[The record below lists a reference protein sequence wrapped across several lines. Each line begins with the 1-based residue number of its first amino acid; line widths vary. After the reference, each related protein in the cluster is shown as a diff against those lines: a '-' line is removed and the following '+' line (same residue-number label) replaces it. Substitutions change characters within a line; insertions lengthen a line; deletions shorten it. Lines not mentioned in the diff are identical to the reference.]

1 MGLDV
6 LSVLQWIGVVVCLIL
21 ALSGLIPVVAA
32 AATFVVIP
40 FHAWINHYKKAA
52 PYFPRVAIVVPA
64 WNEGA
69 VIGAS
74 IDRLMK
80 LDYPLDA
87 LRIYVVD
94 DASTDD
100 TPDVVRGRAEQY
112 PGNVFLFR
120 REQGGQGKAHT
131 LNHGIE
137 RILQDDWM
145 EALLIMDADVI
156 YLPDSLRRMTR
167 HLADPDVGAVSA
179 YIREGSSER
188 NYLTKFVGVE
198 YVLSQPAAR
207 RAQNV
212 LGAQACLAG
221 GAQLHT
227 RENLLA
233 IGGRIDTSSL
243 AEDTITTFETQLLG
257 KKVVFEPHA
266 HVLAEEP
273 NRVDALWKQ
282 RLRWARGNVT
292 VTARYSKVWFRPS
305 RKHHLGGISFGIVW
319 FSLWLLPL
327 IMITSSIGLAGLLF
341 LQDEVATGVFR
352 ILWISAALSY
362 LFVLILGAQTDGST
376 TKHTIGH
383 VLLFPG
389 IINMIVMV
397 TALFPPVT
405 LVWLPGLF
413 GWTLDGPTLFV
424 LTLAIYIWIPFSM
437 VVAWLAR
444 KSEKTR
450 AGRWLAPLLIY
461 LAGYGSLLCAITFDS
476 YLKELAGTEAK
487 WDKTEKVGRV
497 ATS

>member
-1 MGLDV
+1 M
-6 LSVLQWIGVVVCLIL
+6 LQWIGVVVCLIL
-21 ALSGLIPVVAA
+21 ALSGLLPVVAA

-52 PYFPRVAIVVPA
+52 PYLPRVAIVVPA

-80 LDYPLDA
+80 LDYPLEA

-100 TPDVVRGRAEQY
+100 TPVVVRDRAQRY
-112 PGNVFLFR
+112 PGNVHLLR

-131 LNHGIE
+131 LNHGIARVLE
-137 RILQDDWM
+137 DEWM

-156 YLPDSLRRMTR
+156 YTPTSLRRMTR
-167 HLADPDVGAVSA
+167 HLADPEVGAVSA
-179 YIREGSSER
+179 YIYEGSEDR
-188 NYLTKFVGVE
+188 NWLTKFISTE

-233 IGGRIDTSSL
+233 IGGRIDTTTL
-243 AEDTITTFETQLLG
+243 AEDTITTFETQLQG
-257 KKVVFEPHA
+257 RKVVFEPHA

-273 NRVDALWKQ
+273 RAIDGLWKQ
-282 RLRWARGNVT
+282 RLRWARGNVS
-292 VTARYSKVWFRPS
+292 VTARYAKVWFRPS
-305 RKHHLGGISFGIVW
+305 RRHHLGGISFGIVW

-327 IMITSSIGLAGLLF
+327 IMILSSIGLAGLLF
-341 LQDEVATGVFR
+341 LQNEVATGVFR
-352 ILWISAALSY
+352 VLWISAALAY
-362 LFVLILGAQTDGST
+362 LFVLILGSLTDATT
-376 TKHTIGH
+376 TKRELGH

-389 IINMIVMV
+389 IINMLVMI
-397 TALFPPVT
+397 TALFPPVM

-413 GWTLDGPTLFV
+413 GVTLDGPALFAI
-424 LTLAIYIWIPFSM
+424 TLAIYIWIPFSM
-437 VVAWLAR
+437 VFAWLAR

-450 AGRWLAPLLIY
+450 AGRWLAPALIY

-476 YLKELAGTEAK
+476 YLKELAGAEAR

>member
-1 MGLDV
+1 VDV
-6 LSVLQWIGVVVCLIL
+6 LTVLHWVGVAVCLVL

-40 FHAWINHYKKAA
+40 FHAWVNHYKKAA
-52 PYFPRVAIVVPA
+52 PYLPRVAIIVPA

-74 IDRLMK
+74 VDRLMK
-80 LDYPLDA
+80 LDYPREA

-100 TPDVVRGRAEQY
+100 TPIVVRGRAEQY
-112 PGNVFLFR
+112 PGNVFLLR

-131 LNHGIE
+131 LNHGIAKVLE
-137 RILQDDWM
+137 DDWM

-167 HLADPDVGAVSA
+167 HLADPEVGAVSA
-179 YIREGSSER
+179 YIREGSTER

-292 VTARYSKVWFRPS
+292 VTARYAKVWFRPS
-305 RKHHLGGISFGIVW
+305 RVHHLGGISFGIVW

-327 IMITSSIGLAGLLF
+327 IMIVSSVGLAGLLF
-341 LQDEVATGVFR
+341 LQDELATGVFR

-389 IINMIVMV
+389 IVNMLVMV
-397 TALFPPVT
+397 TALFPPVM

-413 GWTLDGPTLFV
+413 GVTLSGATLFAI
-424 LTLAIYIWIPFSM
+424 TLAVYIWIPFSM
-437 VVAWLAR
+437 VFAWLAR
-444 KSEKTR
+444 KSEKVR
-450 AGRWLAPLLIY
+450 AGRWLAPALIY

>member
-1 MGLDV
+1 VDV
-6 LSVLQWIGVVVCLIL
+6 LTVLHWVGVIVCLVL

-40 FHAWINHYKKAA
+40 FHAWINHYRKAA
-52 PYFPRVAIVVPA
+52 PYLPRVAIIVPA

-74 IDRLMK
+74 IDRLMR
-80 LDYPLDA
+80 LDYPREA

-100 TPDVVRGRAEQY
+100 TPVVVRNRAEQY
-112 PGNVFLFR
+112 PGNVFLLR

-131 LNHGIE
+131 LNHGIAKVLE
-137 RILQDDWM
+137 DDWM

-167 HLADPDVGAVSA
+167 HLADPEVGAVSA
-179 YIREGSSER
+179 YIREGSADR

-227 RENLLA
+227 RENLIA

-292 VTARYSKVWFRPS
+292 VTARYAKVWFRPS
-305 RKHHLGGISFGIVW
+305 RRHHLGGISFGIVW

-327 IMITSSIGLAGLLF
+327 IMIVSSVGLAGLLF
-341 LQDEVATGVFR
+341 LQDELATGVFR
-352 ILWISAALSY
+352 VLWISAALSY
-362 LFVLILGAQTDGST
+362 LFVLILGAQTDTAT
-376 TKHTIGH
+376 TKHTVGH
-383 VLLFPG
+383 VILFPG
-389 IINMIVMV
+389 IVNMVVMV
-397 TALFPPVT
+397 TALFPPVM

-413 GWTLDGPTLFV
+413 GVTLTAPALFAI
-424 LTLAIYIWIPFSM
+424 TLAIYIWIPFSM

-444 KSEKTR
+444 KAERTR
-450 AGRWLAPLLIY
+450 AGRWLSPALIY

-476 YLKELAGTEAK
+476 YLKELAGTEAR

-497 ATS
+497 AMG